1 VYVWSPEEEGLFK
14 PGRCS
19 RWWLHQSL
27 KAFEKDLA
35 ALGTSMLYRR
45 SQESRQSLVQLVQE
59 TGAQVS
65 ITSSGVRLNFLL
77 MPCPKGMASGQYDIR
92 SYVIGLAWQGQAIL
106 RRSSVALQSAW
117 WYAMLLP

>member
-19 RWWLHQSL
+19 RWWLYQSL

-65 ITSSGVRLNFLL
+65 IASSAVRLSFLL
-77 MPCPKGMASGQYDIR
+77 MPWPKGDGIRPYDIR
-92 SYVIGLAWQGQAIL
+92 SYAIDLA
-106 RRSSVALQSAW
+106 
-117 WYAMLLP
+117 